1 MDFNVLSFILCIGII
16 LDSFLLLCPES
27 IPTVSVVSRCPA
39 NVKEWA
45 SATQRKSCGQLRKIQ
60 NCSKAEDFVYQC
72 VLNKDAEEL
81 LEVCASRFFLVDC
94 PPGYL
99 GRNWSDRC
107 RYPSYG
113 MECQKWCDCEERFCD
128 IATDCY
134 LPNVCSSGY
143 MFVGSD
149 CTEQCRYPNYGTNCQ
164 GLCNCSKEFCDIATG
179 CFSPK
184 DGYRAGYYGDRC
196 INKWRYPN
204 FGKACQKRCPMT
216 HNTIERTVMGIIVSV
231 SVLSSII
238 IVVAISVIIWRLRG
252 TYRSNR
258 RALHNRSQQ
267 AHQKITKATKEQ
279 PKQSSLETS
288 NIPIERLQ
296 FP

>member
-1 MDFNVLSFILCIGII
+1 MYFFYLSIFQTLFWKYFA
-16 LDSFLLLCPES
+16 D
-27 IPTVSVVSRCPA
+27 
-39 NVKEWA
+39 
-45 SATQRKSCGQLRKIQ
+45 
-60 NCSKAEDFVYQC
+60 
-72 VLNKDAEEL
+72 
-81 LEVCASRFFLVDC
+81 
-94 PPGYL
+94 
-99 GRNWSDRC
+99 
-107 RYPSYG
+107 
-113 MECQKWCDCEERFCD
+113 
-128 IATDCY
+128 
-134 LPNVCSSGY
+134 
-143 MFVGSD
+143 
-149 CTEQCRYPNYGTNCQ
+149 
-164 GLCNCSKEFCDIATG
+164 G
-179 CFSPK
+179 C
-184 DGYRAGYYGDRC
+184 RAGYYGDRC

-267 AHQKITKATKEQ
+267 AQQKITKATKEQ

-296 FP
+296 FPWYCRAQPFTNCLDRGLKRPSTDRLYLFCFCYFVFYYVYYLCICEQAFGYIFRIFDFFFNK